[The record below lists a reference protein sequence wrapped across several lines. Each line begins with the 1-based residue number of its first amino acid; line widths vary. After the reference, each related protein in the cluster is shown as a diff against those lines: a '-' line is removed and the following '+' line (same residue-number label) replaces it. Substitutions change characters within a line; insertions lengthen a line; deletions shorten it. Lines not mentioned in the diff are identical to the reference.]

1 MNPASV
7 GKVFIDYRKY
17 VFHYGFFYPLRIL
30 ITFDITEIKKLMYRI
45 VLAILISIL
54 WVSVC
59 FGQHQN
65 ILISTLRDPN
75 EPSIIINPKNPD
87 LIMAGANLDNYYFS
101 DNGGYTWSESRLFSN
116 SLGVWGDP
124 CLIVDTLG
132 NYYFFHLSNPPGPA
146 WIDRIV
152 CQKSTDNGATW
163 SQGAGIGLNT
173 DKEQDKE
180 WAVVD
185 VKTNM
190 IYVTWTQFDNYGSFE
205 PTDSTTILFS
215 GSPDLGET
223 WTDPIRI
230 NQTAGDCYDSDY
242 TVEGAVPSIGP
253 EGQIYVAW
261 AGPSGIMFDRS
272 TDGGITWLD
281 DDIFVSEIPGGWD
294 YSIPDIS
301 RANGLPVTCCD
312 LSNGSQRGTIY
323 INWSD
328 QRNGSDD
335 TDIWLV
341 RSVDGGNTW
350 SEPVRVNDD
359 PAGKQQF
366 FCWMTVDQA
375 TGKLWFVFYDR
386 RNYNDSMTDV
396 YMAVS
401 DDGGDTFT
409 NFRVSESPFYPVEDI
424 FFGDYTNISAF
435 NDVVRPIWTRL
446 HNNELSIFT
455 AIVDPLVTDIK
466 EIKPYTSF
474 DSQIFPN
481 PFRQSISFSFKLVSE
496 SQVSLGLFNSLGQRI
511 TSLIDKEKLSSGK
524 YVKSIDAKAYNLSSG
539 IYYFCLS
546 SGNSQT
552 IHKVVYTP

>member
-1 MNPASV
+1 MV
-7 GKVFIDYRKY
+7 
-17 VFHYGFFYPLRIL
+17 
-30 ITFDITEIKKLMYRI
+30 
-45 VLAILISIL
+45 ILISAL
-54 WVSVC
+54 WLPLC

-75 EPSIIINPKNPD
+75 EPSIAINSKDPN
-87 LIMAGANLDNYYFS
+87 LIMAGANLDNCYFS
-101 DNGGYTWSESRLFSN
+101 DNGGYTWSESRLFST
-116 SLGVWGDP
+116 SFGVWGDP
-124 CLIVDTLG
+124 SLVVDTLG

-152 CQKSTDNGATW
+152 CQKSTDNGASW
-163 SQGAGIGLNT
+163 SQGTGIGLNA

-185 VKTNM
+185 EKTNK
-190 IYVTWTQFDNYGSFE
+190 IYLTWTQFDNYGSFE
-205 PTDSTTILFS
+205 PNDSTTILFS
-215 GSPDLGET
+215 GSSDLGET
-223 WTDPIRI
+223 WTDPVRI
-230 NQTAGDCYDSDY
+230 NQTAGDCYDSDN

-272 TDGGITWLD
+272 VDGGMTWLD
-281 DDIFVSEIPGGWD
+281 DDIFVTEIPGGWD
-294 YSIPDIS
+294 YSIQDIS
-301 RANGLPVTCCD
+301 RANGLPITCCD
-312 LSNGSQRGTIY
+312 LSNGPNRGTIY

-341 RSVDGGNTW
+341 SSVDGGNTW
-350 SEPVRVNDD
+350 TSPLRVNDD

-401 DDGGDTFT
+401 DDGGNTFT
-409 NFRVSESPFYPVEDI
+409 NFKVSESPFYPVSDI
-424 FFGDYTNISAF
+424 FFGDYTNVSAY

-446 HNNELSIFT
+446 HNNELSIYT
-455 AIVDPLVTDIK
+455 AIVDPLVTGIK
-466 EIKPYTSF
+466 EIKPCTSG

-496 SQVSLGLFNSLGQRI
+496 SMVSLWLYNSLGQRI
-511 TSLIDKEKLSSGK
+511 ANLIENESLPVGK
-524 YVKSIDAKAYNLSSG
+524 YIKTIDAGVYNLHPG
-539 IYYFCLS
+539 VYYFYLS
-546 SGNSQT
+546 LGNSQA
-552 IHKVVYTP
+552 IHKIVYTP